1 MFCRKCGTE
10 IRLNAKFCH
19 KCGAPA
25 PVKPPEK
32 SAEAFSTKPPK
43 AAPVKP
49 PEASSPKPVDTAPK
63 TPPAPEEAPKL
74 VIKMSETGNRG
85 SNGQFD
91 EWFSDPGN
99 L

>member
-1 MFCRKCGTE
+1 
-10 IRLNAKFCH
+10 
-19 KCGAPA
+19 
-25 PVKPPEK
+25 
-32 SAEAFSTKPPK
+32 
-43 AAPVKP
+43 
-49 PEASSPKPVDTAPK
+49 VDTAPK
-63 TPPAPEEAPKL
+63 APPAPEEAPKL

>member
-32 SAEAFSTKPPK
+32 SAEPFSTKPPK

-63 TPPAPEEAPKL
+63 APPAPEEAPKL